1 MSAVTAPDMTDD
13 ASPASAF
20 ARSATADEKAGPH
33 GGSGVLDLEEVFRHH
48 ASLVYRTARAI
59 TGSSEEAEDI
69 VQTVFLRL
77 VRGEYAN
84 NLRTNPKGYLYRAAV
99 KGSLDA
105 LRARRRR
112 TFIRDLDQIESSP
125 PGAPAFGGRA
135 YHELDAA
142 LAQLDPH
149 SLEIL
154 TLRYVHDYSDA
165 EIARMLGV
173 SRGAMALRLFRLRRR
188 LKMLLGG
195 SPGGEKR

>member
-1 MSAVTAPDMTDD
+1 MPPATAPDRTDD
-13 ASPASAF
+13 ANPASAF
-20 ARSATADEKAGPH
+20 GRSATADKEAGPH
-33 GGSGVLDLEEVFRHH
+33 GDSEVLDLEEVFRQH

-77 VRGEYAN
+77 IRGEYAN

-112 TFIRDLDQIESSP
+112 TFIRDLDQLESSP
-125 PGAPAFGGRA
+125 PLAAAFGGTA
-135 YHELDAA
+135 YSELDAA

-165 EIARMLGV
+165 DIARMLGV

-188 LKMLLGG
+188 LKTLLRGT
-195 SPGGEKR
+195 PRGEKR

>member
-1 MSAVTAPDMTDD
+1 MSASTAPDMTDD
-13 ASPASAF
+13 AGPAAIER
-20 ARSATADEKAGPH
+20 ARAGEAAPPED
-33 GGSGVLDLEEVFRHH
+33 SVVLNLEDIFRQH

-59 TGSSEEAEDI
+59 TGSPEEAEDI

-77 VRGEYAN
+77 IRGEYAN

-125 PGAPAFGGRA
+125 PLPTAFGA
-135 YHELDAA
+135 TANYKLDAA
-142 LAQLDPH
+142 LAQLDPR

-188 LKMLLGG
+188 LKTLLRGA
-195 SPGGEKR
+195 PRGERR

>member
-1 MSAVTAPDMTDD
+1 MADD
-13 ASPASAF
+13 TGPSDKEGGHHGDSPVF
-20 ARSATADEKAGPH
+20 
-33 GGSGVLDLEEVFRHH
+33 DLEDVFRQH

-59 TGSSEEAEDI
+59 TGNAEEAEDI

-77 VRGEYAN
+77 LRGEYAN

-112 TFIRDLDQIESSP
+112 ASIRDLDQLESSP
-125 PGAPAFGGRA
+125 PLAAAFGGMA

-142 LAQLDPH
+142 LAQLDPP

-165 EIARMLGV
+165 DIARMLGV

-188 LKMLLGG
+188 LKTLLRGA
-195 SPGGEKR
+195 PRGEKR

>member
-1 MSAVTAPDMTDD
+1 MSAATAPDMTDD
-13 ASPASAF
+13 A
-20 ARSATADEKAGPH
+20 GPH
-33 GGSGVLDLEEVFRHH
+33 GNSVPDLEEVFRQH

-59 TGSSEEAEDI
+59 IGSSEEAEDI

-77 VRGEYAN
+77 IRGEYAD
-84 NLRTNPKGYLYRAAV
+84 NLRANPKGYLYRAAV

-112 TFIRDLDQIESSP
+112 TFIRDLEQMQAP
-125 PGAPAFGGRA
+125 PPLAAAFDGTA
-135 YHELDAA
+135 HNELDAA
-142 LAQLDPH
+142 LAQLDPR

-188 LKMLLGG
+188 LKTLLRGA
-195 SPGGEKR
+195 PRGEKR

>member
-1 MSAVTAPDMTDD
+1 MPAATAPDTTDG
-13 ASPASAF
+13 AGPA
-20 ARSATADEKAGPH
+20 EAGPH
-33 GGSGVLDLEEVFRHH
+33 GDSAALDLEDIFRQH
-48 ASLVYRTARAI
+48 AALVYRTARAI

-77 VRGEYAN
+77 LRGEYAD
-84 NLRTNPKGYLYRAAV
+84 NLRVNPKGYLYRAAV

-112 TFIRDLDQIESSP
+112 AFIRDLDAIESA
-125 PGAPAFGGRA
+125 APSDAAFGGKP
-135 YHELDAA
+135 YHELDTA

-149 SLEIL
+149 SIEIL
-154 TLRYVHDYSDA
+154 TLRYVHGYSDG

-188 LKMLLGG
+188 LKTLMRGV
-195 SPGGEKR
+195 PRGEKR

>member
-1 MSAVTAPDMTDD
+1 MSAATAPDMTDG
-13 ASPASAF
+13 
-20 ARSATADEKAGPH
+20 AGPAEAESH
-33 GGSGVLDLEEVFRHH
+33 GESAVLDLEEVFRQH

-77 VRGEYAN
+77 VQGEYAN

-99 KGSLDA
+99 KGSLDT

-112 TFIRDLDQIESSP
+112 TFIRNLDQIESP
-125 PGAPAFGGRA
+125 TPLAAAVGRTA
-135 YHELDAA
+135 NHELDAA
-142 LAQLDPH
+142 LARLDPH
-149 SLEIL
+149 SLEVL

-188 LKMLLGG
+188 LKTLLGG